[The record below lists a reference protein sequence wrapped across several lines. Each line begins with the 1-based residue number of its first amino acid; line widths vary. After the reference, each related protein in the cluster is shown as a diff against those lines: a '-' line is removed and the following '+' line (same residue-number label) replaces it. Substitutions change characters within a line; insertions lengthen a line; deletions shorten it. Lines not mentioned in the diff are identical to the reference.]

1 MVLLFGSAVLLIIPF
16 KYILSFVIFD
26 LFTRELNFRKET
38 VTKFKKFLKE
48 RWDTVPAT
56 PVSILPFKS
65 KDTNTINQKKEKN
78 NLLNL
83 ERTRRKQ

>member
-16 KYILSFVIFD
+16 KYILSFFILD
-26 LFTRELNFRKET
+26 LFTRELEFRKET
-38 VTKFKKFLKE
+38 VKKFKRFLRA

-56 PVSILPFKS
+56 PVSVMPFKP
-65 KDTNTINQKKEKN
+65 DTLNRNKERN
-78 NLLNL
+78 NLLNI